1 MSETGVQSAPFWEQC
16 VHELKIRHSRFR
28 LRRHSASPFIY
39 VREMVRGRKV
49 NEFSLQPRRWCNR
62 DDIEEARDL
71 CIQGHRQ
78 GSWPTSDSEDPVTTG
93 PGWPDLAQACIADI
107 KLRICKEGSRA
118 HAINDLDKRIAL
130 FSGPVE
136 PKKLQA
142 WVLEHDPR
150 LQLKSFNRRI
160 ETLSQIHRSGLMDL
174 TAVLQRLRDM
184 RPKGAAEKIRKASSM
199 RVRVI
204 PTDEDLQ
211 HWLDRLEPFH
221 QWVFGCIATYGL
233 RPHEL
238 WHAEGIDRHGWISI
252 PGDMKTKTGEHFAP
266 AVPEAWVERYG
277 LRENWEQFHDQ
288 INGRWKVRFADV
300 SGVKIAV
307 NNVAVSNALYKE
319 FQRKGLQKLWAPV
332 ADGEGM
338 DWVRPYDLRH
348 AYAIRCATSE
358 ETADAFDDDMA
369 IWMGHGLDV
378 HRRIY
383 LRWLSSSRRKESLQ
397 RRRSGGGTASNRIQ
411 PFEPTSVVPSPSAAL
426 PEGITPELLEM
437 AMKLKAA
444 GLG

>member
-1 MSETGVQSAPFWEQC
+1 HF
-16 VHELKIRHSRFR
+16 K
-28 LRRHSASPFIY
+28 
-39 VREMVRGRKV
+39 
-49 NEFSLQPRRWCNR
+49 
-62 DDIEEARDL
+62 
-71 CIQGHRQ
+71 
-78 GSWPTSDSEDPVTTG
+78 
-93 PGWPDLAQACIADI
+93 
-107 KLRICKEGSRA
+107 
-118 HAINDLDKRIAL
+118 
-130 FSGPVE
+130 GPVE
-136 PKKLQA
+136 AKRLQA

-160 ETLSQIHRSGLMDL
+160 ETLSQIHRSGQMDL
-174 TAVLQRLRDM
+174 TAELQRLRDL

-204 PTDEDLQ
+204 PADEDLQ

-238 WHAEGIDRHGWISI
+238 WHAEGIDSQGWISI

-266 AVPEAWVERYG
+266 PVPEAWVERYD
-277 LRENWEQFHDQ
+277 LRQNWEQFHGQ
-288 INGRWKVRFADV
+288 LNARWTVRFADV

-307 NNVAVSNALYKE
+307 NNVAVSNSLYNE

-348 AYAIRCATSE
+348 AYAIRCATST

-369 IWMGHGLDV
+369 TWMGHGLDV

-397 RRRSGGGTASNRIQ
+397 RRRGGGPASNRIQ
-411 PFEPTSVVPSPSAAL
+411 PFASVLAEEGSLAL

-437 AMKLKAA
+437 ALKLKAA

>member
-1 MSETGVQSAPFWEQC
+1 MSETGLQPAPFWEQC

-28 LRRHSASPFIY
+28 LRRHAASPYIY
-39 VREMVRGRKV
+39 VREMEGGRKV
-49 NEFSLQPRRWCNR
+49 NEFSLKSKRWCSR

-78 GSWPTSDSEDPVTTG
+78 GSWPTPQSRRTVASGSDWSE
-93 PGWPDLAQACIADI
+93 LAEACIADI

-118 HAINDLDKRIAL
+118 HSINDLRKRIAQ
-130 FSGPVE
+130 FRGPVE
-136 PKKLQA
+136 ARRLQA

-160 ETLSQIHRSGLMDL
+160 ETLSQIHRSGQMDL
-174 TAVLQRLRDM
+174 TAELQRLRDM

-238 WHAEGIDRHGWISI
+238 WHAEGIDSQGWISI

-266 AVPEAWVERYG
+266 AVPDAWVERYG
-277 LRENWEQFHDQ
+277 LRENWEHVHGQL
-288 INGRWKVRFADV
+288 NARWTVRFAEV

-307 NNVAVSNALYKE
+307 NNVAVSNSLYKE
-319 FQRKGLQKLWAPV
+319 FQRKGLQKLWAPI

-348 AYAIRCATSE
+348 AYAIRCATSV
-358 ETADAFDDDMA
+358 ETAEAFDDDMA
-369 IWMGHGLDV
+369 TWMGHGVDV

-383 LRWLSSSRRKESLQ
+383 LRWLSSSRRKEALQ
-397 RRRSGGGTASNRIQ
+397 RRRGQGVAVNAIQSHTA
-411 PFEPTSVVPSPSAAL
+411 PVAL
-426 PEGITPELLEM
+426 PDDITPDLLEM
-437 AMKLKAA
+437 ARKLKAA
-444 GLG
+444 GLVSTSAG